1 MATRWL
7 TQIIDP
13 EGGVVF
19 VEAFVYPNGE
29 SSMKMVEDGGPQGY
43 QVRNMEFNEQQ
54 TKIAMKMLKNIGHV
68 VCMGNV
74 ARLNPNAKEF
84 VLGA

>member
-1 MATRWL
+1 
-7 TQIIDP
+7 
-13 EGGVVF
+13 
-19 VEAFVYPNGE
+19 
-29 SSMKMVEDGGPQGY
+29 
-43 QVRNMEFNEQQ
+43 MEFNEQQ